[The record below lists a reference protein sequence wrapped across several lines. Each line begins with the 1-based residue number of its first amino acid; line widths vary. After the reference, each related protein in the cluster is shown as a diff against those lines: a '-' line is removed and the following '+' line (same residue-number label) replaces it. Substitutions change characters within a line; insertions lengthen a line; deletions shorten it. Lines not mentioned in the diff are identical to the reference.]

1 MEQKQDKMA
10 MLDLIIRP
18 AFCVENGVIVRLNK
32 AAEGLLLEPGTPV
45 GSLLATGETEYAE
58 FDGGC
63 LYLTL
68 ELSGVSQGASV
79 VRMEGFD
86 VFLLEND
93 DDQAELKA
101 MALAAQ
107 NLREPLT
114 GIMTMAERLFP
125 AIEKLDDPAAAEQAA
140 RMNRGLFQMLRILG
154 NMSDADRYRNAAF
167 FRKETLDITALMDDL
182 FGKMALM
189 CTHANVELHFTNLQ
203 ERIYCLADSEKLERA
218 VYNILSNALK
228 FTPKGGRIDA
238 RLTRKGTRLY
248 LTVQDSGC
256 GIPESQRGNV
266 YSRFLRQPGLEDSRQ
281 GIGLGM
287 VLIRSAATAHGG
299 TVLIEQ
305 PQDQGLRITLTLEI
319 RQSQSNL
326 VRTPGLRVD
335 YAGEWDHSLI
345 ELSESLPASLYLEPE
360 ENE

>member
-1 MEQKQDKMA
+1 MEQKQDKLA

-32 AAEGLLLEPGTPV
+32 AAEGLLLEAGTPV
-45 GSLLATGETEYAE
+45 RSLLATGETEYAE
-58 FDGGC
+58 FNGGC

-68 ELSGVSQGASV
+68 ALAGISQGASV
-79 VRMEGFD
+79 VRMDGFD
-86 VFLLEND
+86 VFLLED
-93 DDQAELKA
+93 DGDQAELKA

-114 GIMTMAERLFP
+114 GIMIMAERLFP
-125 AIEKLDDPAAAEQAA
+125 ALEKLDDPAVSEQAA
-140 RMNRGLFQMLRILG
+140 RINRGMFQMLRILG
-154 NMSDADRYRNAAF
+154 NMSDAGRYRNAAF
-167 FRKETLDITALMDDL
+167 FRKETLDITALMGDL

-189 CTHANVELHFTNLQ
+189 CSHAGIELRFTNLR
-203 ERIYCLADSEKLERA
+203 ERIYCLADSEILERA

-228 FTPKGGRIDA
+228 FTPKGGHIDA
-238 RLTRKGTRLY
+238 SLTRKGTRLY
-248 LTVQDSGC
+248 MTVQDSGC
-256 GIPESQRGNV
+256 GIPESQRCKG

-305 PQDQGLRITLTLEI
+305 PQDQGMRITLTLEI
-319 RQSQSNL
+319 RQSRDTL
-326 VRTPGLRVD
+326 VRSPGLRVD

-345 ELSESLPASLYLEPE
+345 ELSESLPASLYRAPE
-360 ENE
+360 QN

>member
-1 MEQKQDKMA
+1 MEQKQDKLA

-32 AAEGLLLEPGTPV
+32 AAEGLLLEAGTPV
-45 GSLLATGETEYAE
+45 RSLLATGETEYAE
-58 FDGGC
+58 FNGGC

-68 ELSGVSQGASV
+68 ALAGISQGASV
-79 VRMEGFD
+79 VRIDGFD
-86 VFLLEND
+86 VFLLED
-93 DDQAELKA
+93 DGDQAELKA

-114 GIMTMAERLFP
+114 GIMIMAERLFP
-125 AIEKLDDPAAAEQAA
+125 ALEKLDDPAVSEQAA
-140 RMNRGLFQMLRILG
+140 RINRGMFQMLRILG
-154 NMSDADRYRNAAF
+154 NMSDAGRSRNAAF
-167 FRKETLDITALMDDL
+167 FCKETLDITALMGDL

-189 CTHANVELHFTNLQ
+189 CSHAGIELRFTNLR
-203 ERIYCLADSEKLERA
+203 ERIYCLADSEILERA

-228 FTPKGGRIDA
+228 FTPKGGHIDA
-238 RLTRKGTRLY
+238 SLTRKGTRLY
-248 LTVQDSGC
+248 MTVQDSGC

-305 PQDQGLRITLTLEI
+305 PQDQGMRITLTLEI
-319 RQSQSNL
+319 RQSRDTL
-326 VRTPGLRVD
+326 VRSPGLRVD

-345 ELSESLPASLYLEPE
+345 ELSESLPASLYRAPE
-360 ENE
+360 QN

>member
-1 MEQKQDKMA
+1 MEQKQDKLA

-32 AAEGLLLEPGTPV
+32 AAEGLLLEAGTPV
-45 GSLLATGETEYAE
+45 RSLLATGETEYAE
-58 FDGGC
+58 FNGGC

-68 ELSGVSQGASV
+68 ALAGISQGASV
-79 VRMEGFD
+79 VRIDGFD
-86 VFLLEND
+86 VFLLED
-93 DDQAELKA
+93 DGDQAELKA

-114 GIMTMAERLFP
+114 GIMIMAERLFP
-125 AIEKLDDPAAAEQAA
+125 ALEKLDDPAVSEQAA
-140 RMNRGLFQMLRILG
+140 RINRGMFQMLRILG
-154 NMSDADRYRNAAF
+154 NMSDAGRYRNAAF
-167 FRKETLDITALMDDL
+167 FRKETLDITALMGDL

-189 CTHANVELHFTNLQ
+189 CSHAGIELRFTNLR
-203 ERIYCLADSEKLERA
+203 ERIYCLADSEILERA

-228 FTPKGGRIDA
+228 FTPKGGHIDA
-238 RLTRKGTRLY
+238 SLTRKGTRLY
-248 LTVQDSGC
+248 MTVQDSGC

-305 PQDQGLRITLTLEI
+305 PQDQGMRITLTLEI
-319 RQSQSNL
+319 RQSRDTL
-326 VRTPGLRVD
+326 VRSPGLRVD

-345 ELSESLPASLYLEPE
+345 ELSESLPASLYRAPE
-360 ENE
+360 QN

>member
-1 MEQKQDKMA
+1 MEQKQDKLA

-32 AAEGLLLEPGTPV
+32 AAEGLLLEAGTPV
-45 GSLLATGETEYAE
+45 RSLLATGETEYAE
-58 FDGGC
+58 FNGGC

-68 ELSGVSQGASV
+68 ALAGISQGASV
-79 VRMEGFD
+79 VRMDGFD
-86 VFLLEND
+86 VFLLED
-93 DDQAELKA
+93 DGDQAELKA

-114 GIMTMAERLFP
+114 GIMIMAERLFP
-125 AIEKLDDPAAAEQAA
+125 ALEKLDDPAVSEQAA
-140 RMNRGLFQMLRILG
+140 RINRGMFQMLRILG
-154 NMSDADRYRNAAF
+154 NMSDAGRYRNAAF
-167 FRKETLDITALMDDL
+167 FRKETLDITALMGDL

-189 CTHANVELHFTNLQ
+189 CSHAGIELRFTNLR
-203 ERIYCLADSEKLERA
+203 ERICCLADSEILERA

-228 FTPKGGRIDA
+228 FTPKGGHIDA
-238 RLTRKGTRLY
+238 SLTRKGTRLY
-248 LTVQDSGC
+248 MTVQDSGC

-305 PQDQGLRITLTLEI
+305 PQDQGMRITLTLEI
-319 RQSQSNL
+319 RQSRDTL
-326 VRTPGLRVD
+326 VRSPGLRVD

-345 ELSESLPASLYLEPE
+345 ELSESLPASLYRAPE
-360 ENE
+360 QN

>member
-1 MEQKQDKMA
+1 MEQKQDKLA

-32 AAEGLLLEPGTPV
+32 AAEGLLLEAGTPV
-45 GSLLATGETEYAE
+45 RSLLATGETEYAE
-58 FDGGC
+58 FNGGC

-68 ELSGVSQGASV
+68 ALAGISQGASV
-79 VRMEGFD
+79 VRMDGFD
-86 VFLLEND
+86 VFLLED
-93 DDQAELKA
+93 DGDQAELKA

-114 GIMTMAERLFP
+114 GIMIMAERLFP
-125 AIEKLDDPAAAEQAA
+125 ALEKLDDPAVSEQAA
-140 RMNRGLFQMLRILG
+140 RINRGMFQMLRILG
-154 NMSDADRYRNAAF
+154 NMSDAGRYRNAAF
-167 FRKETLDITALMDDL
+167 FRKETLDITALMGDL

-189 CTHANVELHFTNLQ
+189 CSHAGIELRFTNLR
-203 ERIYCLADSEKLERA
+203 ERIYCLADSEILERA

-228 FTPKGGRIDA
+228 FTPKGGHIDA
-238 RLTRKGTRLY
+238 SLTRKGTRLY
-248 LTVQDSGC
+248 MTVQDSGC

-305 PQDQGLRITLTLEI
+305 PQDQGMRITLTLEI
-319 RQSQSNL
+319 RQSRDTL
-326 VRTPGLRVD
+326 VRSPGLRVD

-345 ELSESLPASLYLEPE
+345 ELSESLPASLYRASEQ
-360 ENE
+360 N

>member
-1 MEQKQDKMA
+1 MEQKQDKLA

-32 AAEGLLLEPGTPV
+32 AAEGLLLEAGTPV
-45 GSLLATGETEYAE
+45 RSLLATGETEYAE
-58 FDGGC
+58 FNGGC

-68 ELSGVSQGASV
+68 ALAGISQGASV
-79 VRMEGFD
+79 VRMDGFD
-86 VFLLEND
+86 VFLLED
-93 DDQAELKA
+93 DGDQAELKA

-114 GIMTMAERLFP
+114 GIMIMAERLFP
-125 AIEKLDDPAAAEQAA
+125 ALEKLDDPAVSEQAA
-140 RMNRGLFQMLRILG
+140 RINRGMFQMLRILG
-154 NMSDADRYRNAAF
+154 NMSDAGRYRNAAF
-167 FRKETLDITALMDDL
+167 FRKETLDITALMGDL

-189 CTHANVELHFTNLQ
+189 CSHAGIELRFTNLR
-203 ERIYCLADSEKLERA
+203 ERIYCLADSEILERA

-228 FTPKGGRIDA
+228 FTPKGGHIDA
-238 RLTRKGTRLY
+238 SLTRKGTRLY
-248 LTVQDSGC
+248 MTVQDSGC
-256 GIPESQRGNV
+256 GIPESQRGYV

-305 PQDQGLRITLTLEI
+305 PQDQGMRITLTLEI
-319 RQSQSNL
+319 RQSRDTL
-326 VRTPGLRVD
+326 VRSPGLRVD

-345 ELSESLPASLYLEPE
+345 ELSESLPASLYRAPE
-360 ENE
+360 QN

>member
-1 MEQKQDKMA
+1 MEQKQDKLA

-32 AAEGLLLEPGTPV
+32 AAEGLLLEAGTPV
-45 GSLLATGETEYAE
+45 RSLLATGETEYAE
-58 FDGGC
+58 FNGGC

-68 ELSGVSQGASV
+68 ALAGISQGASV
-79 VRMEGFD
+79 VRIDGFD
-86 VFLLEND
+86 VFLLED
-93 DDQAELKA
+93 DGDQAELKA

-114 GIMTMAERLFP
+114 GIMIMAERLFP
-125 AIEKLDDPAAAEQAA
+125 ALEKLDDPAVSEQAA
-140 RMNRGLFQMLRILG
+140 RINRGMFQMLRILG
-154 NMSDADRYRNAAF
+154 NMSDAGRSRNAAF
-167 FRKETLDITALMDDL
+167 FRKETLDITALMGDL

-189 CTHANVELHFTNLQ
+189 CSHAGIELRFTNLR
-203 ERIYCLADSEKLERA
+203 ERIYCLADSEILERA

-228 FTPKGGRIDA
+228 FTPKGGHIDA
-238 RLTRKGTRLY
+238 SLTRKGTRLY
-248 LTVQDSGC
+248 MTVQDSGC

-305 PQDQGLRITLTLEI
+305 PQDQGMRITLTLEI
-319 RQSQSNL
+319 RQSRDTL
-326 VRTPGLRVD
+326 VRSPGLRVD

-345 ELSESLPASLYLEPE
+345 ELSESLPASLYRAPE
-360 ENE
+360 QN